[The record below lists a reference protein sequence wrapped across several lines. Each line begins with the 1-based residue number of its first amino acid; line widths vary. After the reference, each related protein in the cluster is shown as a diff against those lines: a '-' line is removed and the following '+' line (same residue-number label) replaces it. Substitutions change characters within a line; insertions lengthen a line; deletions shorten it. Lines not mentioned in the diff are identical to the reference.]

1 MAGDRLPVGRFEF
14 AQTSLPQF
22 DGTVTSARGFAEQ
35 IFQRSPEVELR
46 AKTVGDDS
54 IDHGCLDCGKNLASV
69 FALGGFVNSETMTS
83 AAVEPAKI
91 PALPPARAFQMPPIE
106 DFGETLDRPLF
117 SKIRR
122 PPAPQP
128 DAPAEEPEKKQKVKV
143 RLAGVVISPKER
155 VALVQE
161 SRAREITRLRVGQE
175 IEGWV
180 LESILADRIILRF
193 GELREEVKIEGE
205 VRRAPTKRKK
215 KARRKRRRPRG
226 RTRDANSPD
235 ER

>member
-1 MAGDRLPVGRFEF
+1 MIRRSKGKRRVPFLLFFLCLFLGIFVYL
-14 AQTSLPQF
+14 QTSNDRAGPVTI
-22 DGTVTSARGFAEQ
+22 GT
-35 IFQRSPEVELR
+35 
-46 AKTVGDDS
+46 
-54 IDHGCLDCGKNLASV
+54 
-69 FALGGFVNSETMTS
+69 

-91 PALPPARAFQMPPIE
+91 PALPAAQAFQMPPIE

-122 PPAPQP
+122 PPAPEP
-128 DAPAEEPEKKQKVKV
+128 DAPAEKPGKKQTVKV

-155 VALVQE
+155 VALVQGP
-161 SRAREITRLRVGQE
+161 RGRDITRLREGQE

-180 LESILADRIILRF
+180 LESILADRIVLRF

-205 VRRAPTKRKK
+205 VRRAPGKRKK
-215 KARRKRRRPRG
+215 KARPKRRRPRS
-226 RTRDANSPD
+226 RTRDANSPE

>member
-1 MAGDRLPVGRFEF
+1 MMRRSKGKRRAPFLLFFLCLFLGIFIYL
-14 AQTSLPQF
+14 QTST
-22 DGTVTSARGFAEQ
+22 D
-35 IFQRSPEVELR
+35 RS
-46 AKTVGDDS
+46 
-54 IDHGCLDCGKNLASV
+54 
-69 FALGGFVNSETMTS
+69 GGMTIET

-91 PALPPARAFQMPPIE
+91 PALPAARAFQMPPIE

-122 PPAPQP
+122 PPAP
-128 DAPAEEPEKKQKVKV
+128 DAPAEEPEKKRKVKV

-155 VALVQE
+155 VALVQGP
-161 SRAREITRLRVGQE
+161 RGRDITRLREGQE

-180 LESILADRIILRF
+180 LESILADRIVLRF

-205 VRRAPTKRKK
+205 VRRAPRKRTK
-215 KARRKRRRPRG
+215 KARPKRRRPRS
-226 RTRDANSPD
+226 RTRDANPAE

>member
-1 MAGDRLPVGRFEF
+1 MMRRPKKKQRAPVFLFLLCLFLGVFVYLQASNDRAGP
-14 AQTSLPQF
+14 PM
-22 DGTVTSARGFAEQ
+22 
-35 IFQRSPEVELR
+35 I
-46 AKTVGDDS
+46 
-54 IDHGCLDCGKNLASV
+54 
-69 FALGGFVNSETMTS
+69 ET
-83 AAVEPAKI
+83 AAIGPAKI
-91 PALPPARAFQMPPIE
+91 PALPAAQAFQMPPIE

-122 PPAPQP
+122 PPPPKP
-128 DAPAEEPEKKQKVKV
+128 DAPADEPKKKQKVKV

>member
-1 MAGDRLPVGRFEF
+1 MTAGSPSASMSR
-14 AQTSLPQF
+14 A
-22 DGTVTSARGFAEQ
+22 TSAGKVHDAPAQEKQRAPLFLFFLCLFLG
-35 IFQRSPEVELR
+35 IFVFLQANADRSGP
-46 AKTVGDDS
+46 TT
-54 IDHGCLDCGKNLASV
+54 I
-69 FALGGFVNSETMTS
+69 ET
-83 AAVEPAKI
+83 AAVKPAKI
-91 PALPPARAFQMPPIE
+91 PALPAAQAFQMPPIE

-122 PPAPQP
+122 PPAPEP
-128 DAPAEEPEKKQKVKV
+128 DAPGEKPEKKQTVKV

-155 VALVQE
+155 VALVQYP
-161 SRAREITRLRVGQE
+161 RTRENTRVKEGQE

-205 VRRAPTKRKK
+205 VRRAPVKRKK
-215 KARRKRRRPRG
+215 KARPKRRRPRS
-226 RTRDANSPD
+226 RTRDANPAD

>member
-1 MAGDRLPVGRFEF
+1 MMRRSKGKRRAPFLLFFLCLFLGIFIYLQTGTDR
-14 AQTSLPQF
+14 S
-22 DGTVTSARGFAEQ
+22 
-35 IFQRSPEVELR
+35 
-46 AKTVGDDS
+46 
-54 IDHGCLDCGKNLASV
+54 
-69 FALGGFVNSETMTS
+69 GGMTIET

-91 PALPPARAFQMPPIE
+91 PALPAARAFQMPPIE

-122 PPAPQP
+122 PPAP

-155 VALVQE
+155 VALVQGP
-161 SRAREITRLRVGQE
+161 RGRDITRLREGQE

-180 LESILADRIILRF
+180 LESILADRIVLRF

-205 VRRAPTKRKK
+205 VRRAPAKRTK
-215 KARRKRRRPRG
+215 KARPKRRRPRS
-226 RTRDANSPD
+226 RTRDANPAE

>member
-1 MAGDRLPVGRFEF
+1 MMRRSKKKQRAPLFLFFLCLFLGIFVYLQANADRSG
-14 AQTSLPQF
+14 
-22 DGTVTSARGFAEQ
+22 
-35 IFQRSPEVELR
+35 PE
-46 AKTVGDDS
+46 TIG
-54 IDHGCLDCGKNLASV
+54 I
-69 FALGGFVNSETMTS
+69 
-83 AAVEPAKI
+83 AAVKPAKI
-91 PALPPARAFQMPPIE
+91 PALPAAQAFQMPPIE

-122 PPAPQP
+122 PPPEP
-128 DAPAEEPEKKQKVKV
+128 DAPAEEPKKKQTVKV

-155 VALVQE
+155 VALVQYP
-161 SRAREITRLRVGQE
+161 RTRENTRVKEGQE

-205 VRRAPTKRKK
+205 VRRAPAKRKK
-215 KARRKRRRPRG
+215 KARPKRRRPRS
-226 RTRDANSPD
+226 RTRDADSPD

>member
-1 MAGDRLPVGRFEF
+1 MMRRSKGKRRAPFLLFFLCLFLGIFIYLQTGTDR
-14 AQTSLPQF
+14 S
-22 DGTVTSARGFAEQ
+22 
-35 IFQRSPEVELR
+35 
-46 AKTVGDDS
+46 
-54 IDHGCLDCGKNLASV
+54 
-69 FALGGFVNSETMTS
+69 GGMTIET

-91 PALPPARAFQMPPIE
+91 PALPAARAFQMPPIE

-122 PPAPQP
+122 PPAP

-155 VALVQE
+155 VALVQGP
-161 SRAREITRLRVGQE
+161 RGRDITRLREGQE

-180 LESILADRIILRF
+180 LESILADRIVLRF

-205 VRRAPTKRKK
+205 VRRAPGKRKK
-215 KARRKRRRPRG
+215 KARPKRRRPRS
-226 RTRDANSPD
+226 RTRDANPAA